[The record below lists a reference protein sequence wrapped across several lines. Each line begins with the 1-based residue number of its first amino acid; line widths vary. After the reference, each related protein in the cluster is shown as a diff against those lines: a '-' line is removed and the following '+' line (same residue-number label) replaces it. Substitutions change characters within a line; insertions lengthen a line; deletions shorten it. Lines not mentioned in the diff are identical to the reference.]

1 MFHNIGKIKDDHL
14 IDFKS
19 NIIQGNSS
27 CQFQFFF
34 FLCQISK
41 NNTSQVLAIS

>member
-1 MFHNIGKIKDDHL
+1 MFHNIGKIKDDYL

-34 FLCQISK
+34 LCQISK
-41 NNTSQVLAIS
+41 NNTSQVLVIS